1 MLTST
6 ILLSFL
12 SASLTLAAPQQAT
25 ATHSSSPPQPT
36 STLPPIG
43 LNPPDPKINQ
53 VANNL
58 TVVDAL
64 LSAPR
69 ASSRLNLLSSDSDFI
84 FSYKSP
90 PTGAANKAGKGGA
103 TVSADR
109 VSFPA
114 LIGTSAAM
122 TVGFL
127 GPCGFNTPHVH
138 LRSAELLVLISGS
151 LSTQFILENG
161 SRTVSTNLEPWQL
174 TVFPQGSLHTQFNPE
189 CEPATFVASF
199 ASEDPGTRQEAQAF
213 FGGLDE
219 DVVKAAIG
227 QGFAFEGKD
236 VAKFVDLIPA
246 NVALGVQS
254 CLKKCG
260 IVAA

>member
-6 ILLSFL
+6 ILLSVL

-25 ATHSSSPPQPT
+25 ATHSSQPPQPT

-43 LNPPDPKINQ
+43 LSPPDPKVNQ

-58 TVVDAL
+58 TLVDAL

-69 ASSRLNLLSSDSDFI
+69 ASSRINLIPSDSDFI

-90 PTGAANKAGKGGA
+90 PTGAANRAGKGGA

-151 LSTQFILENG
+151 LATQFILENG

-236 VAKFVDLIPA
+236 VDKFVGLIPD

>member
-1 MLTST
+1 MLTSN
-6 ILLSFL
+6 ILLSVL

-25 ATHSSSPPQPT
+25 STHSSQPPQPS

-53 VANNL
+53 AANNL
-58 TVVDAL
+58 TLVDQL

-69 ASSRLNLLSSDSDFI
+69 ASSRLNLLPSDSDFI

-90 PTGAANKAGKGGA
+90 PTGAASTAGKGGA

-151 LSTQFILENG
+151 LSTQFILENR

-213 FGGLDE
+213 FGGLNE